1 MYLYI
6 YISRTIG
13 VQAYPYHPGVMSML
27 VIGLYMSLL
36 MDLATLSAKLSTYVL
51 ASWPRLADLVVVDL
65 F

>member
-1 MYLYI
+1 
-6 YISRTIG
+6 
-13 VQAYPYHPGVMSML
+13 ML

-36 MDLATLSAKLSTYVL
+36 MDLVTLSAKLSTYVL